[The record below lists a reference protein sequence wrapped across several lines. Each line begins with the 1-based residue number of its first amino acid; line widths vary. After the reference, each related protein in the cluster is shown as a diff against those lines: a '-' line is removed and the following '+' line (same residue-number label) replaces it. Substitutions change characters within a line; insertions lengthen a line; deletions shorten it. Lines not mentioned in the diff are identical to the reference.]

1 MAEASVESGI
11 AEAGAVRPM
20 AASVV
25 GAVAL
30 LVALLSV
37 ETLGAAWE
45 QQTRCNRQKDR
56 RENTNSNTDK
66 QGAHH
71 PGTSLH

>member
-11 AEAGAVRPM
+11 AEAGAVRAM
-20 AASVV
+20 AAPVV

-30 LVALLSV
+30 LVALLAV

-45 QQTRCNRQKDR
+45 QHQLCHKQKDNGETKTQTR
-56 RENTNSNTDK
+56 T
-66 QGAHH
+66 HH
-71 PGTSLH
+71 PGTGLH